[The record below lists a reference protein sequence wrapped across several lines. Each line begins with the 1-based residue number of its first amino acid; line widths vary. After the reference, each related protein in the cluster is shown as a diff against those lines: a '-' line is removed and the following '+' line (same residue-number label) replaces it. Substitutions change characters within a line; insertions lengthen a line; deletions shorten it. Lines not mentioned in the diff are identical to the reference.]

1 MSTADGVR
9 SLTQTALEG
18 SDVTLVDVSVTRA
31 GRRSVVRVVLDR
43 PAERDDDGVSRTPT
57 PPLTLDEIAEVSRAV
72 GRAFDDSDVLGESAY
87 TLEVTSPG
95 VDRPLEAP
103 HGFRR
108 IYTDRDAIPDA
119 DVLGQ
124 AAAHAAEQ
132 PPALP
137 KDVGETFAAM
147 LSGDYDAL
155 PIELPTGEPER
166 RLPYADISRAV
177 VQIEFAP
184 AQTEGE

>member
-72 GRAFDDSDVLGESAY
+72 GRAFDASDVLGETAY

-108 IYTDRDAIPDA
+108 NIGRLVRVSLA
-119 DVLGQ
+119 DGGTLTGRLSQ
-124 AAAHAAEQ
+124 ADDEQ
-132 PPALP
+132 VTL
-137 KDVGETFAAM
+137 
-147 LSGDYDAL
+147 
-155 PIELPTGEPER
+155 TGEPER

>member
-1 MSTADGVR
+1 MSLWAVNCREEPPDMSTADGVR

-43 PAERDDDGVSRTPT
+43 PAERDNDGVSRTPT

-72 GRAFDDSDVLGESAY
+72 GRAFDDSDVLGETAY

-108 IYTDRDAIPDA
+108 NIGRLVRVSLA
-119 DVLGQ
+119 DGGTLTGRLSQ
-124 AAAHAAEQ
+124 ADDEQ
-132 PPALP
+132 VTL
-137 KDVGETFAAM
+137 
-147 LSGDYDAL
+147 
-155 PIELPTGEPER
+155 TGEPER